1 MGRSKMN
8 GVSFF
13 SLLLGLI
20 FATTAAA
27 ETIADSRPSSTIAV
41 LGGMLDDN
49 VPIERRRELGAA
61 LEAAAL
67 RNQDPYTLYLVGSL
81 YRIGEDNSASPF
93 RKDPTKSTDYLRR
106 AALRGSLSAM
116 EKLAFV
122 ERQARHRLD
131 AAVWGQLFA
140 WYAAIVEEAER
151 ASGLQK
157 PKPNIAPLI
166 AFVMDGFSNRDV
178 AKLEA
183 RVREMIETHDTAI
196 RAGIN
201 ARHEQDTRNVL
212 RNARADSCNL
222 TELQTTA
229 GMKKGRWPAY
239 GGAEYF
245 VQFAAD
251 GSVRTTWLIDAW
263 PDVSIDRALRA
274 CAGRYRVTPFEAEA
288 GKNDIALLPITI
300 GNPRVK
306 LRENS
311 K

>member
-1 MGRSKMN
+1 MN

-27 ETIADSRPSSTIAV
+27 ETTTDSRPSSTTAV
-41 LGGMLDDN
+41 LGGMLDDS
-49 VPIERRRELGAA
+49 VPMERRREMGAA

-81 YRIGEDNSASPF
+81 YRIGEDNPASPF

-106 AALRGSLSAM
+106 AALHGSLPAM

-122 ERQARHRLD
+122 EREARNRLD
-131 AAVWGQLFA
+131 AATWGQLFA
-140 WYAAIVEEAER
+140 WYAAIVHEATQAR
-151 ASGLQK
+151 GLQT

-166 AFVMDGFSNRDV
+166 AFVMDGFPKRDV
-178 AKLEA
+178 PKLEA

-196 RAGIN
+196 RSGIN
-201 ARHEQDTRNVL
+201 TIFEQNARSSL

-222 TELQTTA
+222 TELQTKS
-229 GMKKGRWPAY
+229 GMVMGRWPTY

-251 GSVRTTWLIDAW
+251 GKARKTWLIDAW
-263 PDVSIDRALRA
+263 PDVDIDRALRV
-274 CAGRYRVTPFEAEA
+274 CAGTYRVTPFEAEA
-288 GKNDIALLPITI
+288 GKNEVAILPMTI
-300 GNPRVK
+300 INPSVK
-306 LRENS
+306 LREIS